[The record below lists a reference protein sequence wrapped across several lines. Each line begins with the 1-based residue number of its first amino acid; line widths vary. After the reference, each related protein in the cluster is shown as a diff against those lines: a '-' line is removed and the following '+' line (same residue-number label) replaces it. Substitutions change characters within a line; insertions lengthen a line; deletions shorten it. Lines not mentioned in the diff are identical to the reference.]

1 MRKSNIILVA
11 LLCMC
16 YMNAQ
21 DKIYVHK
28 ANGTIEAIAL
38 TQLDSLSFVTTSADL
53 QITTESDTV
62 RVGQTVAAQTNIL
75 EGSMMDVA
83 WGTRDHQ
90 IISVSGSYN
99 NGSVEGLYPGKA
111 TIQAT
116 CDGLV
121 TTKPI
126 TVIGRATS
134 TGAPK
139 VDWQVTS
146 LEINSGDNVA
156 FAAQYDSKDSPV
168 DYTAV
173 WYDIMAVEEKKA
185 SCPLIKAFNYVYTQN
200 GVSKTIQNMTEYQ
213 RYKHDANSWTESTQ
227 SYVNNDHFSV
237 VLNDTLGTIE
247 WKNPTDTINFELKM
261 KTYFGENFPSEFK
274 RGLTERL
281 NEGGNRHYFAYMN
294 VFQALSY
301 LTETIETPNGDKM
314 PYIAWMIDSTF
325 NANSNTW
332 NKHFKQYDTIWSK
345 TNFDTLGMRIYDT
358 MRIER
363 HREGRIW
370 VYDTIYYTDTT
381 YFTRPKVEYVNYVY
395 PEIKNRIDRV
405 WNDSVSFLDLLCGPD
420 GYEVEYKR
428 NHQINA
434 EYRVYDK
441 QGNFDK
447 TTPHNIV
454 VENKVEK
461 IKVIADADPIIVRKT
476 PVSLQIGKY
485 YTNRQGSKQYQW
497 IFPAGTKTV
506 TGEAIS
512 TYTGETTP
520 ELLFWHVG
528 SLPIT
533 IQLTINGVRQPDEIV
548 NVNVGYDQ
556 EVPTLYYAVAG
567 GNIQAYKLTNHRP
580 DDMQIMPFDLGV
592 RTQHA
597 FNLLFKDSL
606 LYVLDAGKQFYY
618 VNDTQGNLGDGKISV
633 VSKDGSR
640 VETMISNVGGPAFQ
654 DPFYGYVEGDDL
666 YYADRNTGIIKLPL
680 SARNQVY
687 NTSTHPYFV
696 KQNTLGYYNIGW
708 GYGSIGG
715 MFGKIN
721 GVWHWTK
728 FYNGNGIFRF
738 EDSDIL
744 PATIAQGDAS
754 NRPAA
759 GIMLEGMWPKSFAY
773 ANKGAN
779 PKLVLHIMD
788 VGFNGVYAATY
799 DEFEAVGTS
808 KNAMKPYTVTYNG
821 MMFESNT
828 AGNLPAKEGT
838 GTESIGICQMT
849 YDEVNDCVYFAYRN
863 NAPGGEGKFPPSGI
877 YCYNVA
883 NGAVICLV
891 EGVEAYGVAVN
902 NIPAK
907 LF

>member
-1 MRKSNIILVA
+1 MRKSNIILLV

-274 RGLTERL
+274 RGVTERL

-345 TNFDTLGMRIYDT
+345 TNFDTLEMVVDSHEVRVNLGGRPPKFDT
-358 MRIER
+358 IM
-363 HREGRIW
+363 
-370 VYDTIYYTDTT
+370 VYDTT
-381 YFTRPKVEYVNYVY
+381 YITKPWVDDVVYVY
-395 PEIKNRIDRV
+395 DQIVERIDRV

-567 GNIQAYKLTNHRP
+567 GNIKACKLTGGYQP

-606 LYVLDAGKQFYY
+606 LYVLDAGKQFCY

-680 SARNQVY
+680 YARNQVY

-696 KQNTLGYYNIGW
+696 NHNTLGYYLNGMA
-708 GYGSIGG
+708 YGAIGG

-728 FYNGNGIFRF
+728 FYNANGIFRF
-738 EDSDIL
+738 VDSDIQPKAVDGTDKSL
-744 PATIAQGDAS
+744 I
-754 NRPAA
+754 PAA
-759 GIMLEGMWPKSFAY
+759 GIMLDGMWHKSFVY
-773 ANKGAN
+773 V
-779 PKLVLHIMD
+779 PKHDKMVLHIMD
-788 VGFNGVYAATY
+788 AGYNGIYAATY
-799 DEFEAVGTS
+799 DEFNAVGSS
-808 KNAMKPYTVTYNG
+808 KNSMKPYAVTYNG

-838 GTESIGICQMT
+838 VNESVGICQMV

-863 NAPGGEGKFPPSGI
+863 NSNNQYNFPPTGI
-877 YCYNVA
+877 YCYNFAYRQVT
-883 NGAVICLV
+883 CLIM
-891 EGVEAYGVAVN
+891 GVEAYGIAIN
-902 NIPAK
+902 NQPSK

>member
-1 MRKSNIILVA
+1 
-11 LLCMC
+11 MC

-28 ANGTIEAIAL
+28 SNGTIEAIAL

-62 RVGQTVAAQTNIL
+62 RVGQAVAAQTNIL
-75 EGSMMDVA
+75 EGSMMDIA

-99 NGSVEGLYPGKA
+99 TGSVKGLYPGKA

-139 VDWQVTS
+139 VDWDVTS

-156 FAAQYDSKDSPV
+156 FAAQYDSKNSPV

-173 WYDIMAVEEKKA
+173 WYDIMAVEEKKV

-213 RYKHDANSWTESTQ
+213 RYEHDANSWTESTQ

-247 WKNPTDTINFELKM
+247 WKNPTDTINFALKI

-274 RGLTERL
+274 RSLTERL
-281 NEGGNRHYFAYMN
+281 NEGGNRHYGAYMN
-294 VFQALSY
+294 VFQAFSY
-301 LTETIETPNGDKM
+301 LTDTIKTLNGDKM
-314 PYIAWMIDSTF
+314 PYITWMIDSTF

-345 TNFDTLGMRIYDT
+345 TKFDTLGVRI
-358 MRIER
+358 
-363 HREGRIW
+363 
-370 VYDTIYYTDTT
+370 DTT
-381 YFTRPKVEYVNYVY
+381 YKITVTGRPPKRDTTWFYNTIYITKPWVDDVVYVY
-395 PEIKNRIDRV
+395 DQIVERIDRV
-405 WNDSVSFLDLLCGPD
+405 WNDSVSFLDLLRGPD

-434 EYRVYDK
+434 EYRVYDT
-441 QGNFDK
+441 QGNLDK

-461 IKVIADADPIIVRKT
+461 IKVIADADPIIVRET

-506 TGEAIS
+506 TGEDIS

-520 ELLFWHVG
+520 ELLFSHVG

-548 NVNVGYDQ
+548 KLNVGYNQ
-556 EVPTLYYAVAG
+556 EVPTLYYAEAG
-567 GNIQAYKLTNHRP
+567 GNIKAYKLTDHRHY
-580 DDMQIMPFDLGV
+580 DMKIMPFDLGV

-606 LYVLDAGKQFYY
+606 LYVLDAGKQFYF
-618 VNDTQGNLGDGKISV
+618 VDDVDGKLGDGKISV
-633 VSKDGSR
+633 LSKDGSK

-696 KQNTLGYYNIGW
+696 QQNTLGYYNNGW

-728 FYNGNGIFRF
+728 FYNANGIFRF

-759 GIMLEGMWPKSFAY
+759 GIMLDGMWHKSFVY
-773 ANKGAN
+773 V
-779 PKLVLHIMD
+779 PKHDKMVLHIMD
-788 VGFNGVYAATY
+788 AGYNGIYAATY
-799 DEFEAVGTS
+799 DEFNAVGS
-808 KNAMKPYTVTYNG
+808 SRNSMKPYAVTYNG

-828 AGNLPAKEGT
+828 TGNLPAKEGT
-838 GTESIGICQMT
+838 GSESVGITQMV
-849 YDEVNDCVYFAYRN
+849 YDEINDCVYFAYRN
-863 NAPGGEGKFPPSGI
+863 NSYYQDHLPPTGI
-877 YCYNVA
+877 YSYNVA
-883 NGAVICLV
+883 TGWVTCLI
-891 EGVEAYGVAVN
+891 EGVEAYGIAIN
-902 NIPAK
+902 NQPSK

>member
-28 ANGTIEAIAL
+28 SNGTIEAIAL

-62 RVGQTVAAQTNIL
+62 RVGQAVAAQTNIL

-139 VDWQVTS
+139 VDWDVSTNYVQAG
-146 LEINSGDNVA
+146 ENVY
-156 FAAQYDSKDSPV
+156 FTAQYDSKDSPI

-200 GVSKTIQNMTEYQ
+200 SVSKTIQNMTEYQ

-247 WKNPTDTINFELKM
+247 WKNPTDLIHFALKI

-274 RGLTERL
+274 RGVTERL
-281 NEGGNRHYFAYMN
+281 NEGGNRHYGAYMN
-294 VFQALSY
+294 VFQAFSY
-301 LTETIETPNGDKM
+301 LTDTIKTLNGDKM
-314 PYIAWMIDSTF
+314 PYITWMIDSTF

-345 TNFDTLGMRIYDT
+345 TNFDIIGIKIDSHEVRVNLGGRPPKFDT
-358 MRIER
+358 IM
-363 HREGRIW
+363 
-370 VYDTIYYTDTT
+370 VYDTT
-381 YFTRPKVEYVNYVY
+381 YITKPWVDDVVYVY
-395 PEIKNRIDRV
+395 PQIQRAI
-405 WNDSVSFLDLLCGPD
+405 DSVWENHVTFEHLIGGPD

-497 IFPAGTKTV
+497 IFPADTKTV

-567 GNIQAYKLTNHRP
+567 GNIKACKLTGGYQP

-618 VNDTQGNLGDGKISV
+618 VNDTEGNLGDGKISV

-696 KQNTLGYYNIGW
+696 KQNTLGYYNNGW

-721 GVWHWTK
+721 GIWHWTK

-738 EDSDIL
+738 KDSDIL

-754 NRPAA
+754 NRPKA
-759 GIMLEGMWPKSFAY
+759 GIMLEGMMPKSFVY
-773 ANKGAN
+773 VPKHNKM
-779 PKLVLHIMD
+779 LVHIMD
-788 VGFNGVYAATY
+788 VGYNGIYAATY
-799 DEFEAVGTS
+799 DEFNAVGSS
-808 KNAMKPYTVTYNG
+808 KNSIKPYAVTYNG

-828 AGNLPAKEGT
+828 TGNLPAKEGYAS
-838 GTESIGICQMT
+838 ESVGICQMV

-863 NAPGGEGKFPPSGI
+863 NSNNQYNFPPTGI
-877 YCYNVA
+877 YCYNFAYRQVT
-883 NGAVICLV
+883 CLIM
-891 EGVEAYGVAVN
+891 GVEAYGIAIN
-902 NIPAK
+902 NQPSK